1 MSETP
6 IDLESVTAIEIR
18 DVDLDGQR
26 LRAGI
31 RRARDSTTPL
41 LVFNGIGANLELVQP
56 FVEAL
61 EGVEVVVF
69 DVPGVGGSPAPTL
82 PYRFTSL
89 AWLADK
95 LMKRLGYATQ
105 VDVLG
110 VSWGG
115 ALAQQFAHQ
124 FSSRCRRLILASTSA
139 GAIMVPGK
147 LSVLSKLIPAKSR
160 RRALWR
166 RISAQSSLAPGTQ
179 SPHPSAAR
187 PRLFLPAVC
196 RVGLD
201 QPALARLAAAA
212 HAGHAR

>member
-6 IDLESVTAIEIR
+6 IDLESVTGIEIR

-89 AWLADK
+89 AWL
-95 LMKRLGYATQ
+95 G
-105 VDVLG
+105 
-110 VSWGG
+110 W
-115 ALAQQFAHQ
+115 
-124 FSSRCRRLILASTSA
+124 RCGT
-139 GAIMVPGK
+139 
-147 LSVLSKLIPAKSR
+147 
-160 RRALWR
+160 RAW
-166 RISAQSSLAPGTQ
+166 A
-179 SPHPSAAR
+179 
-187 PRLFLPAVC
+187 
-196 RVGLD
+196 
-201 QPALARLAAAA
+201 
-212 HAGHAR
+212 

>member
-1 MSETP
+1 MEKMRENAN
-6 IDLESVTAIEIR
+6 DLESVDGIEIR
-18 DVDLDGQR
+18 DVGLDGQR

-95 LMKRLGYATQ
+95 LMRRLGYAKQ

-115 ALAQQFAHQ
+115 ALAPQFALR
-124 FSSRCRRLILASTSA
+124 FSCRLRLMILDSTS
-139 GAIMVPGK
+139 
-147 LSVLSKLIPAKSR
+147 
-160 RRALWR
+160 
-166 RISAQSSLAPGTQ
+166 
-179 SPHPSAAR
+179 
-187 PRLFLPAVC
+187 
-196 RVGLD
+196 
-201 QPALARLAAAA
+201 
-212 HAGHAR
+212 

>member
-6 IDLESVTAIEIR
+6 IDLESVTGIEIR

-124 FSSRCRRLILASTSA
+124 FSSRCRRLAPSGIPVQSAST
-139 GAIMVPGK
+139 AIDV
-147 LSVLSKLIPAKSR
+147 A
-160 RRALWR
+160 
-166 RISAQSSLAPGTQ
+166 
-179 SPHPSAAR
+179 
-187 PRLFLPAVC
+187 
-196 RVGLD
+196 
-201 QPALARLAAAA
+201 
-212 HAGHAR
+212 